1 MCSVIR
7 HPLLEA
13 EGSRQIL
20 ELQPLQITLRTL
32 QPIVATEP
40 PHLDGLLAKAVV
52 MEAMQGDVLPQTTDA
67 YYIPLPLGVERVI
80 DGLPLW
86 QSTDFVPVD
95 AKSDHTHYHQRGDCN
110 PYDKAIKRKQPPTTE
125 GQYMSYRVPIKR
137 TIASRWTATC
147 IGDRRF
153 IQQYLSLLQY
163 VGKKHS
169 QGYGRV
175 LSWEVEPIN
184 EFVLR
189 DRPIPITAYVSDSG
203 AFSPLRITNLVM
215 MGWTPPYWHKV
226 LWRMCLY
233 E

>member
-1 MCSVIR
+1 MRSVIH
-7 HPLLEA
+7 HPLLEV
-13 EGSRQIL
+13 EGRRQEAGGGKL
-20 ELQPLQITLRTL
+20 EPLQITLRTL

-40 PHLDGLLAKAVV
+40 LHLDGLLAKAVV
-52 MEAMQGDVLPQTTDA
+52 IEALQGDVLPQTTDA

-110 PYDKAIKRKQPPTTE
+110 PYDKVIKRKQPPTTE

-137 TIASRWTATC
+137 TVADRWVATC

-153 IQQYLSLLQY
+153 VEQYLSLLQY

-175 LSWEVEPIN
+175 LSWDVQPIN

-189 DRPIPITAYVSDSG
+189 DRPIPLSG
-203 AFSPLRITNLVM
+203 SELQIRNLTM
-215 MGWTPPYWHKV
+215 MGWTPPYWHRA
-226 LWRMCLY
+226 LWRLCY
-233 E
+233 VG